1 MKKLLTRIAV
11 VALIAT
17 VALGIGYKSTSQEV
31 LLSLAITF
39 GTVSYHLIMRLLVGL
54 MFDMFMKNR
63 ADCRKRWYQISQR
76 EMSLYRRLK
85 VQRWKGKMPTYES
98 ELFDPKTHSWA
109 EIAQAMCQAEL
120 VHETIVLLSFLPILA
135 GIRFGA
141 YPLFI
146 ITSVLAAMVDMMFVI
161 IQRYNRPR
169 ILRLTEK
176 FSKRTQISACSDR
189 QSDV

>member
-1 MKKLLTRIAV
+1 
-11 VALIAT
+11 
-17 VALGIGYKSTSQEV
+17 
-31 LLSLAITF
+31 
-39 GTVSYHLIMRLLVGL
+39 
-54 MFDMFMKNR
+54 
-63 ADCRKRWYQISQR
+63 
-76 EMSLYRRLK
+76 
-85 VQRWKGKMPTYES
+85 MPTYES

-120 VHETIVLLSFLPILA
+120 IHETIVLLSFLPILA

-141 YPLFI
+141 YPVFI

>member
-54 MFDMFMKNR
+54 MFDVFMKNR
-63 ADCRKRWYQISQR
+63 VDCRKRWYQISQR

-85 VQRWKGKMPTYES
+85 VQR
-98 ELFDPKTHSWA
+98 
-109 EIAQAMCQAEL
+109 
-120 VHETIVLLSFLPILA
+120 
-135 GIRFGA
+135 
-141 YPLFI
+141 
-146 ITSVLAAMVDMMFVI
+146 
-161 IQRYNRPR
+161 
-169 ILRLTEK
+169 
-176 FSKRTQISACSDR
+176 
-189 QSDV
+189 